1 MSVLN
6 KYLLRQNLFYTA
18 VLLFSGT
25 MVYLIVDFVGR
36 MNAMVEAGL
45 GAIQVLEYFVFKM
58 PLIVSQTLPA
68 IFMLGVLIQLAMM
81 HRSNELVAMESS
93 AISFRKPAV
102 FFVGYA
108 LVVFLLLFVFS
119 ETLGVRGEQVT
130 RQIWNEDVRDRQAAA
145 EGLEDVWFKDR
156 DYMIH
161 IERAHIEEGKGE
173 DFTAYKRSDPGMI
186 REIIKAPGFEIHKN
200 RLVLRD
206 VTIFKPHSL
215 ERQSAQEMEIEVKI
229 DLRSFALVDSDL
241 PYQAWSIFTLAGLV
255 SQLKE
260 GGSNV
265 EKISTALHSKIAY
278 PFALVVMTLLALAL
292 FTRIRNIY
300 ALVTLGLVIV
310 FFYYTVYVFGVSYAE
325 EGLVSPF
332 FGAWTANLFFGILS
346 LLQIFWVDRR

>member
-6 KYLLRQNLFYTA
+6 RYLLRQNLFYTA

-45 GAIQVLEYFVFKM
+45 GALQVLEYFVFKM
-58 PLIVSQTLPA
+58 PLIVAQTLPA
-68 IFMLGVLIQLAMM
+68 IFMLGVLIQMAMM

-102 FFVGYA
+102 FFIGYA
-108 LVVFLLLFVFS
+108 LVVFMLLFVFS

-130 RQIWNEDVRDRQAAA
+130 RQIWNQDVRDREAAV
-145 EGLEDVWFKDR
+145 EGLEDVWVKDR

-161 IERAHIEEGKGE
+161 IERAHINEGRGK
-173 DFTAYKRSDPGMI
+173 DFTAYKKSDPGKI
-186 REIIKAPGFEIHKN
+186 QEIIKAPEFEVHKN
-200 RLVLRD
+200 RLLLRD
-206 VTIFKPHSL
+206 VTVFKPHSL
-215 ERQSAQEMEIEVKI
+215 ERQSLQEMEMEVKI

-241 PYQAWSIFTLAGLV
+241 PYQAWSIFTLSALV
-255 SQLKE
+255 NQLKE
-260 GGSNV
+260 SGASV

-292 FTRIRNIY
+292 FTRIKNIY

-325 EGLVSPF
+325 EGVTAPF
-332 FGAWTANLFFGILS
+332 VGAWTANVFFGILS
-346 LLQIFWVDRR
+346 LLQLFWMDRR